1 MPTLDTRA
9 PGVVHGSVTNR
20 FEELADKLN
29 SYLQRFREFGIRSNR
44 AVAQHLCV
52 DSAELSRLKN
62 ARVGDINLQRGYEIL
77 RKCEELS
84 RRLTMFGG
92 PLKCKDVY
100 SVGYN
105 VSQLDCGKST
115 EQLHAISLQQQSD
128 SVLLTIDDDIQQREL
143 DMLIAEVNRSVV
155 HPQRNPYGPMCLMY
169 VLKSVY
175 ASPSATTEQM
185 KHALALVRLG
195 RKACLPELFNP
206 EFGED
211 CRRRTLAV
219 VLNNGGGIALRLSKV
234 RPSLGSRMLS
244 LSKFL
249 HKESLAT
256 HYFAGTMNGALTCA
270 NDLQDEGWAVS
281 LLSMFVENEGLD
293 RTRWPKG
300 MIADMNDAEEWSWLK
315 QNRFWHLLDGVCGEA

>member
-9 PGVVHGSVTNR
+9 PVIAQSSVTQR

-29 SYLQRFREFGIRSNR
+29 GYLQTFREFGIRSNR

-77 RKCEELS
+77 RKCEELA
-84 RRLTMFGG
+84 RRLTLFGG

-100 SVGYN
+100 SVGFN
-105 VSQLDCGKST
+105 VANLDCGSPT

-128 SVLLTIDDDIQQREL
+128 MVLLTVDDETQRREL
-143 DMLIAEVNRSVV
+143 DLLIAEVNRSVV
-155 HPQRNPYGPMCLMY
+155 HPRRNPYGPMSLMY

-185 KHALALVRLG
+185 KHALALVQLG
-195 RKACLPELFNP
+195 RKACRPDLFN
-206 EFGED
+206 ETFGEE
-211 CRRRTLAV
+211 CRRRTMAV
-219 VLNNGGGIALRLSKV
+219 ILNNGGGIALRLSKV
-234 RPSLGSRMLS
+234 CQSLSSRMLK

-256 HYFAGTMNGALTCA
+256 FYFAGTMNGALTAA
-270 NDLQDEGWAVS
+270 NDLRDEGWAVS
-281 LLSMFVENEGLD
+281 LLTTFVETDGLD

-300 MIADMNDAEEWSWLK
+300 MLADLADPEEWQWLK
-315 QNRFWHLLDGVCGEA
+315 KNQFWHLLDGECGEA